1 MISALIKGFAQLRDP
16 VFRRVFGLSVFA
28 AIVLFGA
35 LWVLAWF
42 GLSWAGDALAAW
54 GRTPDP
60 GSFWSWVGELIFKT
74 AAFAGLLVVSFLLFP
89 TVMVLVMSLLLD
101 AVAAAVEQRH
111 YPNLPAPRDQPLGE
125 GLGIALGFTGASL
138 ALNILAL
145 PLYLVP
151 LFNVFVFYLLNGYLL
166 GREYFELVAARR
178 LDRDK
183 AGRMRR
189 GHFWRILLAGMVIA
203 ILLTV
208 PLVNLITPLVA
219 TGFMLHLFEDL
230 RSGSG
235 SAT

>member
-1 MISALIKGFAQLRDP
+1 MISALVKGFAQLRDP
-16 VFRRVFGLSVFA
+16 VFRRIFGLSVIA
-28 AIVLFGA
+28 AIIIFSV

-54 GRTPDP
+54 GGTQDP
-60 GSFWSWVGELIFKT
+60 GWFWPTGVEWILEA
-74 AAFAGLLVVSFLLFP
+74 AAFAGIAVVSFLLFP

-101 AVAAAVEQRH
+101 AVAVAVERRH

-125 GLGIALGFTGASL
+125 GLDIALRFTGASL

-145 PLYLVP
+145 SLYLVP

-166 GREYFELVAARR
+166 GREYFELIAARR
-178 LDRDK
+178 LDRVE
-183 AGRMRR
+183 ARRMRR
-189 GHFWRILLAGMVIA
+189 SHFWRILSAGIVIA
-203 ILLTV
+203 ILLTL

-219 TGFMLHLFEDL
+219 TGFMLHLFEGL

-235 SAT
+235 STT

>member
-1 MISALIKGFAQLRDP
+1 MISALVKGFAQVRDP

-42 GLSWAGDALAAW
+42 GLSWAGDALSPWA
-54 GRTPDP
+54 GTQDP
-60 GSFWSWVGELIFKT
+60 GSFWSWVVESIFK
-74 AAFAGLLVVSFLLFP
+74 AAALAGLLVVSFLLFP

-101 AVAAAVEQRH
+101 AVAAAVERRH

-125 GLGIALGFTGASL
+125 GLGIALRFTGASL

-178 LDRDK
+178 LDRVE
-183 AGRMRR
+183 ARRMRR
-189 GHFWRILLAGMVIA
+189 GHFWRILSAGIVIA
-203 ILLTV
+203 ILLTL